1 MYISN
6 RDKTLL
12 LALPYAGANSYCYNF
27 LAPLLPPNILFETL
41 EYPGRGDLGHLS
53 LVNHMP
59 FLVNDLIDQYRS
71 LLNNLS
77 PGKVVL
83 YGHSIGT
90 VVGLAMLHTLVNQKE
105 ITYPFKAI
113 FSGHGA
119 PVVTSKKALAK
130 LPDEA
135 LINYF
140 QNIGSLSK
148 EVAAEKDLM
157 DYILPI
163 LRNDLELYESTDSS
177 YPEKLHLPLVIING
191 NRDEILQEHI
201 QGWKEE
207 TLGHTSFYELDGHHF
222 FISQYPFRFSR
233 LITAILNDDQ
243 IKKAAE

>member
-1 MYISN
+1 MYRPN

-12 LALPYAGANSYCYNF
+12 LALPYAGANSYCYSF

-53 LVNHMP
+53 LVNHMQV
-59 FLVNDLIDQYRS
+59 LVDNLIDQYRA
-71 LLNNLS
+71 LVNDLS

-83 YGHSIGT
+83 YGHSIGA
-90 VVGLAMLHTLVNQKE
+90 VVGLAMLHTSVSQKE
-105 ITYPFKAI
+105 LLYPYKAI

-119 PVVTSKKALAK
+119 PALTSKKALVK
-130 LPDEA
+130 LSDEA

-163 LRNDLELYESTDSS
+163 LRNDLELYESTDS
-177 YPEKLHLPLVIING
+177 YYREKLHLPLVIING
-191 NRDEILQEHI
+191 NRDEILQQHI
-201 QGWKEE
+201 QSWKEE
-207 TLGHTSFYELDGHHF
+207 TLGHTSFYELEGHHL

-233 LITAILNDDQ
+233 LITTVINND
-243 IKKAAE
+243 